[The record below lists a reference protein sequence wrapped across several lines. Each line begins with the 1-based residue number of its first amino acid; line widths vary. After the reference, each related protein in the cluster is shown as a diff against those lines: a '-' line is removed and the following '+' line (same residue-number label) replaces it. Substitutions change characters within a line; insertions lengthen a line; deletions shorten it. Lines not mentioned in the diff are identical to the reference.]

1 MPASRTSRR
10 SSVVAQQTIRLSPP
24 AHPYEGGRPLK
35 KADLVE
41 KPPRRSRAIR
51 NKDDDAPKR
60 PANSF
65 MIFRSDYLEQHPELR
80 SEQKLLSKR
89 AAAAWRALPTELKTT
104 YEEKSHENQACYA
117 VKKIEYKQRSGAIA
131 TPESDA
137 SELES
142 SSSQS
147 PSTPD
152 DREPS
157 SSTSLS
163 SWHSDVYYQAV
174 PQDVSYGCAGALD
187 IPAAPSFNEQFGGS
201 LPPTTLPTLP
211 TFPATSDDLNWLPS
225 DQDMYTQQNCYQQ
238 NTLPFP
244 FDGPWEQQVVNE
256 NYMYSQYDMYA
267 QEPQPLCFDGYSW
280 QLLANEDFI
289 SQPSIPSL
297 YTAEPAYPNLAYD
310 VPDEWY
316 PSQPSY

>member
-1 MPASRTSRR
+1 M
-10 SSVVAQQTIRLSPP
+10 AQQTVRPSPP
-24 AHPYEGGRPLK
+24 VHLYEGGRPLK

-41 KPPRRSRAIR
+41 RLPRRSRSTR
-51 NKDDDAPKR
+51 NRGDGALKR
-60 PANSF
+60 PVNGF
-65 MIFRSDYLEQHPELR
+65 MIFRSDYMKEHPELR
-80 SEQKLLSKR
+80 SEQQLLSKR
-89 AAAAWRALPTELKTT
+89 AGAAWKALPPEAKAT
-104 YEEKSHENQACYA
+104 YEQRARENSALYA
-117 VKKIEYKQRSGAIA
+117 VEKLEHKQRSGAIKA
-131 TPESDA
+131 SESDE

-157 SSTSLS
+157 LSTSIS
-163 SWHSDVYYQAV
+163 SWHSDVHYRAV
-174 PQDVSYGCAGALD
+174 PQDASYGRAGALNLS
-187 IPAAPSFNEQFGGS
+187 AAPSLNEQFAGS

-238 NTLPFP
+238 NHLPFP
-244 FDGPWEQQVVNE
+244 FDGPWEPQVVIE

-267 QEPQPLCFDGYSW
+267 QEPQPFCFDGYSG
-280 QLLANEDFI
+280 QLLASDDFI
-289 SQPSIPSL
+289 SQPSIPGL
-297 YTAEPAYPNLAYD
+297 YDYIAESAYPNLAFD

>member
-1 MPASRTSRR
+1 M
-10 SSVVAQQTIRLSPP
+10 AQQTIGLSPP
-24 AHPYEGGRPLK
+24 VHPYEGGRPLK

-41 KPPRRSRAIR
+41 RPPRRSRSTR
-51 NKDDDAPKR
+51 NRGDDAPKR
-60 PANSF
+60 PANGF
-65 MIFRSDYLEQHPELR
+65 IIFRSDYLKEHPELR
-80 SEQKLLSKR
+80 SEQKRLSKR
-89 AAAAWRALPTELKTT
+89 AGPAWKALPTEAKAT
-104 YEEKSHENQACYA
+104 YEQRARENSARYTIEKLEH
-117 VKKIEYKQRSGAIA
+117 KQRSGAIKA
-131 TPESDA
+131 SESDG
-137 SELES
+137 SELELDS

-157 SSTSLS
+157 LSTSIS

-174 PQDVSYGCAGALD
+174 PQDASYGCAGPLN

-238 NTLPFP
+238 NYLPFP
-244 FDGPWEQQVVNE
+244 FDGPWEQQVVDE

-267 QEPQPLCFDGYSW
+267 QEPQPLCLDGYSG
-280 QLLANEDFI
+280 LLLESDDFI
-289 SQPSIPSL
+289 SQPSIPGL

>member
-10 SSVVAQQTIRLSPP
+10 SSATAKQTIRLSSPV
-24 AHPYEGGRPLK
+24 HPYAGGRRLK

-41 KPPRRSRAIR
+41 KPPRRSRASR
-51 NKDDDAPKR
+51 NKDDGPPKR
-60 PANSF
+60 PTNGF

-80 SEQKLLSKR
+80 SDQKWLSKR
-89 AAAAWRALPTELKTT
+89 AGPAWHALPADARAIYKARGQ
-104 YEEKSHENQACYA
+104 ENAARYA
-117 VKKIEYKQRSGAIA
+117 VEKMEYKQRSSVIKA
-131 TPESDA
+131 PESDE

-147 PSTPD
+147 PSSPD

-157 SSTSLS
+157 SSTSIS
-163 SWHSDVYYQAV
+163 SWHSDVYYQAL
-174 PQDVSYGCAGALD
+174 PQDASYGCAGALD
-187 IPAAPSFNEQFGGS
+187 ITAAPSVNEQSGGS

-211 TFPATSDDLNWLPS
+211 TFPAT
-225 DQDMYTQQNCYQQ
+225 QNCYQQ
-238 NTLPFP
+238 NHLPFP

-256 NYMYSQYDMYA
+256 NYVYLQYDMYA
-267 QEPQPLCFDGYSW
+267 QEPQPFCFDGYSG

-289 SQPSIPSL
+289 SQPSIPGL
-297 YTAEPAYPNLAYD
+297 YDYIAEPAYPNPAYD